1 MKSIFSKYAM
11 RVIVFSAAA
20 VFSNAALC
28 QTTCP
33 NAPVPSYSNTPVSAG
48 ISELNNSA
56 TPTAIQFKRD
66 VNSIT
71 QTLVTT
77 RYQKFQ
83 GESSYRRMIGTP
95 TGKNYMQDMNQGPT
109 YFQPITVSVGP
120 ATTQWLSFN
129 LMTTNYISSAAGN
142 SENAHILAF
151 LRARGNLASPPPQLD
166 GLGLILYKKG
176 YFWNRPRSDFAERV
190 SLNSGYDSYV
200 YPGPVTVGP
209 LPQQF
214 ELKDCVQY
222 QVAIHVAGTYVA
234 YWITDPSV
242 NKTFSYS
249 VNTAASQVGATA
261 GGNVTGTFAGA
272 APYGIGLLVGI
283 AHTGAD
289 GNAAIPAFTVDFT
302 NVATGWF

>member
-1 MKSIFSKYAM
+1 MKSASLSQSVKIIALSAVITFS
-11 RVIVFSAAA
+11 SA
-20 VFSNAALC
+20 VMS
-28 QTTCP
+28 QTVCA
-33 NAPVPSYSNTPVSAG
+33 NAPATTYSSAPVSAG
-48 ISELNNSA
+48 IQELNNSA
-56 TPTAIQFKRD
+56 IPTAIQFKREI
-66 VNSIT
+66 NSIT

-83 GESSYRRMIGTP
+83 GENSYRRMIGSP
-95 TGKNYMQDMNQGPT
+95 TGKNYMQDMNQGPI
-109 YFQPITVSVGP
+109 YFQPLTLAVGP
-120 ATTQWLSFN
+120 AATQWLSFN
-129 LMTTNYISSAAGN
+129 LMTTNYASSAAGN

-151 LRARGNLASPPPQLD
+151 LKARGSLTSLPPQLD

-190 SLNSGYDSYV
+190 SLNFGYDTYV

-222 QVAIHVAGTYVA
+222 QISVHVSGTYVA

-261 GGNVTGTFAGA
+261 GGNVTGTFSGA
-272 APYGIGLLVGI
+272 APYGIGLLLGI

-289 GNAAIPAFTVDFT
+289 GNTAIPAFTIDFT
-302 NVATGWF
+302 SVATGWF